1 MFLATLA
8 EKLSIVQVRGK
19 DGKVTMHGVLSEWLT
34 LRGKLS
40 FEVLRSVLL
49 SVRGSKKA
57 WYKNYEVKI

>member
-1 MFLATLA
+1 MFLARLA

-19 DGKVTMHGVLSEWLT
+19 DVKVTMHGVLSEW

>member
-19 DGKVTMHGVLSEWLT
+19 DVKVTMHGVLSEWLT